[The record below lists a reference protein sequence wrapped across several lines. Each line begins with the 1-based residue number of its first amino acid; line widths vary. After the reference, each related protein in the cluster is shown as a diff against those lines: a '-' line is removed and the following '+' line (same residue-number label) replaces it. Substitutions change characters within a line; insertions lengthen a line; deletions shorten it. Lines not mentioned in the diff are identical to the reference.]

1 MTISFFN
8 FTDCFLYISH
18 FLFQISASAAIMLT
32 NGGTPGSQCG
42 YCTEDPRY
50 YNMHLPEMC
59 PGSAANLW
67 GGPVTS
73 NGAPASAAAAAAT
86 VEVTASSS
94 ADSCYWNPPRNG
106 NFYSPNPEVVAASTS
121 PPHANQQLSGIGK
134 KNASEK

>member
-1 MTISFFN
+1 
-8 FTDCFLYISH
+8 
-18 FLFQISASAAIMLT
+18 MLT

-73 NGAPASAAAAAAT
+73 NGASASAAAAAAT

-134 KNASEK
+134 KNAFEK